1 MPSKAA
7 KAKALLTAAPQ
18 MPVMLHGKRY
28 LAATVPMPNDPTAHT
43 AMARSKAMPHLTV
56 DSESLKKW
64 NDDVSRLYLAIGHA
78 LHIAYENLIPFAR
91 YAIEAE
97 RGSPI
102 GRKRR
107 ARRARGRRRY
117 AG

>member
-1 MPSKAA
+1 MP
-7 KAKALLTAAPQ
+7 
-18 MPVMLHGKRY
+18 
-28 LAATVPMPNDPTAHT
+28 DPTAHT

-64 NDDVSRLYLAIGHA
+64 NDDVNRLNDSFLAIGRA
-78 LHIAYENLIPFAR
+78 IHIAYENLIPFAR
-91 YAIEAE
+91 YVIEAE

-117 AG
+117 AS